1 MKKNYIVVDLGTGN
15 SRIALVSSDGSMID
29 IKSFENVYYKDELYE
44 DAQYF
49 LPEEWEKIILEKCK
63 ELIQITLK

>member
-29 IKSFENVYYKDELYE
+29 IKSFENV
-44 DAQYF
+44 
-49 LPEEWEKIILEKCK
+49 
-63 ELIQITLK
+63 